1 MATGAPRWLPAQ
13 GYHGVVAT
21 PHYLATQAG
30 MQMYAQGG
38 NAIDAAVAANAAL
51 CVVQPHQCGL
61 GGDAFLLL
69 RPDHGAP
76 VVLNGSGRTPAGLT
90 PGRVRAAGHERV
102 PAKGGLAV
110 TVPGAVRAWGDLL
123 GRYGRLGLDRVLA
136 PAIAYAEEGFPVS
149 VALSR
154 AVAANRETMQA
165 QPAAAR
171 AYLPDGEPLRAGR
184 PARFP
189 DVARTLR
196 ALARD
201 GADGFYTG
209 WYAEA
214 MVEAVDKAG
223 GVLRPKDLEAHTSL
237 WQEPLQL
244 QYRDHTVYQCPPNSQ
259 GLATIIQLEMLADA
273 DVRGAGHLS
282 EESLDLLVAATRVA
296 IEERDARVGDPSLV
310 APLPS
315 GAEIAGWRGRLGVAP
330 PSQAAMPSADTVF
343 LAAADADGNVVS
355 LIESLWVPF
364 GSGVIAGDA
373 GMFLHNRAAHLAVDG
388 AGPRGVAPDVR
399 PPHTLMPG
407 LVVGAERTV
416 ALGSR
421 GGDGQPQT
429 QLQLLTAL
437 LDYDLNLQEVVEAP
451 RWLYGGIEPRDPRDV
466 LHVEARV
473 PETSVGGLRQRG
485 YTVDVIPDWNYQVGI
500 AQAACLDAS
509 GVLSAAADPR
519 GDGAAAAC

>member
-1 MATGAPRWLPAQ
+1 
-13 GYHGVVAT
+13 VVAT

-30 MQMYAQGG
+30 MQVFAQGG

-51 CVVQPHQCGL
+51 CVVQPHQCGI
-61 GGDAFLLL
+61 GGDAFVLV
-69 RPDHGAP
+69 RPAGGAP

-110 TVPGAVRAWGDLL
+110 TVPGAVRAWEDVLT
-123 GRYGRLGLDRVLA
+123 RYGRLGLDRVLA

-154 AVAANRETMQA
+154 AVAANRETMAA

-189 DVARTLR
+189 DVARTLK

-201 GADGFYTG
+201 GADGFYKG

-214 MVEAVDKAG
+214 MVEAVEKAG
-223 GVLRPKDLEAHTSL
+223 GVLGQKDLESHSSL
-237 WQEPLQL
+237 WQEPLQVT
-244 QYRDHTVYQCPPNSQ
+244 YRDHTVYQCPPNSQ
-259 GLATIIQLEMLADA
+259 GLATIIQLELLVDQDM
-273 DVRGAGHLS
+273 RGAGHLS
-282 EESLDLLVAATRVA
+282 AESLDLLVSATRVA

-315 GAEIAGWRGRLGVAP
+315 GVEIAGWRSRMGRGR
-330 PSQAAMPSADTVF
+330 PSQAAVPSADTVC
-343 LAAADADGNVVS
+343 LAAADAEGNVVS

-364 GSGVIAGDA
+364 GSGVIADDTGV
-373 GMFLHNRAAHLAVDG
+373 FLHNRAGHLEVDG
-388 AGPRGVAPDVR
+388 AGPRGVAPGVR

-407 LVVGAERTV
+407 LVEGAGRTV

-437 LDYDLNLQEVVEAP
+437 LDYDLDVQAVVEAP
-451 RWLYGGIEPRDPRDV
+451 RWLYGGIEVRDPRDV
-466 LHVEARV
+466 LHVEPRV
-473 PETSVGGLRQRG
+473 PEAAVAGLRERG

-500 AQAACLDAS
+500 AQAACLDAN

-519 GDGAAAAC
+519 GDGAAAAW